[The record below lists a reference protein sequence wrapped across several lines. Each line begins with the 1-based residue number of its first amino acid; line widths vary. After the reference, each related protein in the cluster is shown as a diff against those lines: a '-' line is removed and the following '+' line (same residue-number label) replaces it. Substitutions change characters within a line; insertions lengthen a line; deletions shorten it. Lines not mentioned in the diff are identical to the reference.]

1 MALHYC
7 EYLGIK
13 HSQLVEKGVYDGF
26 LDQDSKLHIDPML
39 LKNSTILEFRDAYDT
54 FIKYFDRFYT
64 LQPHIQIR
72 NKSDRFFRTMVKNFT
87 FPELANTGLGYSTAR
102 VGGSGISGK
111 IAENL
116 ANSSLDIIGAG
127 IQDREIFALMHFL
140 EDGIG
145 ADRISDMTIHIL
157 SQKFLDYTRRVC
169 NELGLANASY
179 MNNGLPYY
187 NSSPIYFIP
196 ESFLTELKMAHDI
209 TDIDYVA
216 SYNNTLRHKVCMAI
230 QGNWKDFENMTKS
243 EFRRIVY
250 HNQVA
255 YREFIQ
261 YVKNMR
267 TTGYDFR
274 KDRNGEYGNLVFDE
288 FIRDNPI
295 DFSVSFEKKS
305 EAEYVYEIARKICL
319 HFKHLVEDCRMYR
332 LMLEKG
338 ESLKRETD
346 WQHMLFMV
354 ASSYLEGGKY
364 NVDVSLEADS
374 GAGELDFKFSH
385 GAFAKTVVEVKLS
398 DNPKLLSG
406 YEKQLPKY
414 LNAERGDHGLF
425 LVIEINKEN
434 KQMRDLR
441 NKKINFTETYEI
453 IFVDAKPKVSAS
465 KQ

>member
-1 MALHYC
+1 
-7 EYLGIK
+7 
-13 HSQLVEKGVYDGF
+13 
-26 LDQDSKLHIDPML
+26 
-39 LKNSTILEFRDAYDT
+39 
-54 FIKYFDRFYT
+54 
-64 LQPHIQIR
+64 
-72 NKSDRFFRTMVKNFT
+72 
-87 FPELANTGLGYSTAR
+87 
-102 VGGSGISGK
+102 
-111 IAENL
+111 
-116 ANSSLDIIGAG
+116 
-127 IQDREIFALMHFL
+127 
-140 EDGIG
+140 
-145 ADRISDMTIHIL
+145 
-157 SQKFLDYTRRVC
+157 
-169 NELGLANASY
+169 
-179 MNNGLPYY
+179 
-187 NSSPIYFIP
+187 
-196 ESFLTELKMAHDI
+196 MAHDI

-398 DNPKLLSG
+398 DNPKLLTG